1 MWCIKSGNGNDDI
14 RGEGGLGP
22 SREADGEEKGRKQVM
37 KSNRMFLIVAF
48 VHALCLAAWG
58 QNGNNPCT
66 PTNSQPWFGN
76 CFVTNANCEWVCAA
90 PDTNWVCCITYN
102 SLGNPE
108 SCEIKKVEE
117 CCVSCGG
124 NTCTPG
130 SATKGLLPGASWTNG
145 STAKSMSGVTVNGRI
160 QAIWNMGKDVRG
172 RPSGQIRLTG
182 ELGGAGSMAQT
193 AALAIDKLGNS
204 LSLVVDGN
212 GLLRAVA
219 PQAVAEVQN
228 RTSWGYELAFYHRE
242 DTGTNGVPL
251 AGAEPF
257 VRWRVEDPDS
267 GTAGNARLWLS
278 EITGSQTSRWEY
290 MQTATNLVLRD
301 SAGLREEEMTGVGTS
316 SGVWQQLLIRNGT
329 TGAVAERR
337 VYTHENYDFG
347 QKLVKEEVG
356 AEGSEVLVK
365 EIQYYADEAQVG
377 SYGQRSLETYGDGS
391 WVRYEYDLHGR
402 VTKEVRPWLDGD
414 ETSSES
420 NSVVVSYDY
429 TCLDDRETPR
439 MADPSWR
446 KMEKRIAGTWV
457 ATDYR
462 VFFKDASGD
471 DVEIVESA
479 ADATAGYGASGNRQT
494 QKWLHGDQD
503 GEYRAHKP
511 RVHIQA
517 DGRVTSYTY
526 VQGEYAEGGEN
537 IGVFTPSTNG
547 AFVQIAETPDSLGLV
562 PYKSVRSVSVVD
574 EWGKEFQSETW
585 VCTGIDQWAQMDWQT
600 VSRDEFGRELV
611 RRYANGLT
619 SETTWSCCGK
629 ESETKPDGQSWSYV
643 QDMLGRTT
651 HSIQEDGP
659 TEAIVYD
666 AAGKVLSKTL
676 SGGGLSLATS
686 NRYDLAG
693 RLVESWDEAGLST
706 TIEYGE
712 RTETV
717 TRPGGAT
724 ETTTRFRDGNVK
736 SIMGSGV
743 VPAYYE
749 YGMEANGGQWTK
761 TYTGSTNSSAWNLVV
776 RDREG
781 RTVRTEQPGFGG
793 TVVTNTYEYDDEGQ
807 LVREGKTGSLDN
819 LNVYDERGDLFRSGT
834 DVTTN
839 GVLDLGSMDR
849 IREQRSEYIQSGSNW
864 FHQQTAI
871 IYPFD
876 NSTVPFTNSI
886 SRKQVG
892 GRGCA
897 CESGG
902 EEAVDARG
910 NVSTSQTSV
919 DPLAKTV
926 TKTLN
931 RAGIADAETTVA
943 SNGLLRSR
951 TLPTGAEYLY
961 LYDGLGRQ
969 VGVVDPRTG
978 TNSTVYLANG
988 RVDYVE
994 DAAGYRTTY
1003 GYDATTGRRISV
1015 TDALAN
1021 IVHTAY
1027 DVQGRV
1033 TNTWGATY
1041 PVAYEYDA
1049 YGRMSAMKTWRDTNG
1064 APDVTRWNY
1073 DEATGLLTN
1082 KVYADN
1088 LGPSYEYD
1096 GSGRLAKRI
1105 WARGVTNTY
1114 AYDALGQLTGIDYP
1128 DGTPDVAF
1136 TYDRLGRQ
1144 TAVTDGTG
1152 TRGFA
1157 YDSFLQLQEETNW
1170 LANIERTYDGYGRPQ
1185 TVDLGEFEVGYDY
1198 DANGRFASVTSTVA
1212 GIYTH
1217 QTQHRYAYLAD
1228 SSLLALVSNGSLVAT
1243 FSYEPH
1249 RDLKTNIEHHWGTNP
1264 VSSFAYAYDTAGR
1277 RTVRVDSELTTNVF
1291 GYNLRSELVAA
1302 LLGTNAYGY
1311 AYDPIGNRIA
1321 ATNNGAATAYAANEL
1336 NQYTNV
1342 APAPGALAYD
1352 LDGNLVS
1359 DGARAYSWDAENR
1372 LIGVAPVATNAGSVR
1387 LNCAYDY
1394 MSRRVWKEV
1403 EAWDGSAWT
1412 NVLTALYAYDGWNLV
1427 CEDRSDDPRNNY
1439 YVWGLDL
1446 SGTSQ
1451 GAGGVG
1457 GLLARVREENIPHPL
1472 YYAGD
1477 ANGNVT
1483 DLVDA
1488 NGAVV
1493 AHYEYD
1499 PYGNNVAQSGDQA
1512 DANPYRF
1519 SSKYWDGETGFY
1531 YYGHRFYSSNL
1542 GRWLNR
1548 DPIEERGG
1556 INLYGFIGN
1565 QPTTKIDALGNEAY
1579 RFWPQPGKGVFIGP
1593 EFHREALFT
1602 CLGSLCKVRMDKAI
1616 DASIE
1621 QSLGPGDLLPGLVY
1635 KPGVF
1640 HNDRVGAMLKMKW
1653 IVDDDAPC
1661 KCCVK
1666 MRFQQTASSVRWGFT
1681 SGGNE
1686 QVQWNAWVDYPTIS
1700 GQALGYPAS
1709 FNGTIDV
1716 KCLTSGGQLY
1726 DAASYSWSINFSPH
1740 PVTPS
1745 DLAGGWDI
1753 KVNWP

>member
-1 MWCIKSGNGNDDI
+1 
-14 RGEGGLGP
+14 
-22 SREADGEEKGRKQVM
+22 M
-37 KSNRMFLIVAF
+37 KSNRMFLVVAV
-48 VHALCLAAWG
+48 VHALCLTAWG
-58 QNGNNPCT
+58 QNGNNPCASS
-66 PTNSQPWFGN
+66 NSQSWFGN
-76 CFVTNANCEWVCAA
+76 CFKWDYVDCDWKCDA

-145 STAKSMSGVTVNGRI
+145 STAKSMSGVTVNGKI
-160 QAIWNMGKDVRG
+160 QTIWNMGKDARG

-242 DTGTNGVPL
+242 ETGTNGVPL

-278 EITGSQTSRWEY
+278 EIIGSQTSRWEY

-301 SAGLREEEMTGVGTS
+301 SAGLREEEMTGVGTAG
-316 SGVWQQLLIRNGT
+316 GVWQQLLIRDGT

-365 EIQYYADEAQVG
+365 EIHYYADEAQVG
-377 SYGQRSLETYGDGS
+377 SYGRPSLETYGDGS

-414 ETSSES
+414 EASSES

-457 ATDYR
+457 ATEYR

-479 ADATAGYGASGNRQT
+479 ADATAGYGVSGNRQT

-526 VQGEYAEGGEN
+526 VQGEYAKGGED
-537 IGVFTPSTNG
+537 IGVFAPSTNG
-547 AFVQIAETPDSLGLV
+547 AYVQITETADSLGLV

-574 EWGKEFQSETW
+574 EWGNEFQSETW
-585 VCTGIDQWAQMDWQT
+585 VCTGIDQWAQMDWQN

-629 ESETKPDGQSWSYV
+629 ESETMPDGQSWSYV
-643 QDMLGRTT
+643 QDMLGRTIF
-651 HSIQEDGP
+651 SIKEGGP

-666 AAGKVLSKTL
+666 AAGKVLSKAL
-676 SGGGLSLATS
+676 SGGGLSLSTS

-693 RLVESWDEAGLST
+693 RLVETWDEAGLMTS
-706 TIEYGE
+706 ISYGE
-712 RTETV
+712 RTAAI
-717 TRPGGAT
+717 TRCGIDT
-724 ETTTRFRDGNVK
+724 KISVRLRDGKTK
-736 SIMGSGV
+736 SVIGAAVTPTYYKYGIESNGS
-743 VPAYYE
+743 
-749 YGMEANGGQWTK
+749 QRTK
-761 TYTGSTNSSAWNLVV
+761 VYIGSTNSPVWTCAI

-781 RTVRTEQPGFGG
+781 KILRTEKPGFGG
-793 TVVTNTYEYDDEGQ
+793 GVLTNSYEYD
-807 LVREGKTGSLDN
+807 LDGR
-819 LNVYDERGDLFRSGT
+819 LIYESVTPTSGRLYQYDAGGGEFRAGT
-834 DVTTN
+834 DVDNDGLLT
-839 GVLDLGSMDR
+839 LASMDL
-849 IREQRSEYIQSGSNW
+849 IQEKQHQYMISGSNW
-864 FHQQTAI
+864 LYEQTI
-871 IYPFD
+871 IAYPFD
-876 NSTVPFTNSI
+876 NSAVPFTNSI
-886 SRKQVG
+886 SRTQVG
-892 GRGCA
+892 GSGCA

-919 DPLAKTV
+919 DPLSKTV
-926 TKTLN
+926 TKTLT
-931 RAGIADAETTVA
+931 RAGIANPETTVT

-978 TNSTVYLANG
+978 TNRTVYLANG

-1003 GYDATTGRRISV
+1003 GYDSATGWRISV
-1015 TDALAN
+1015 TDALTN
-1021 IVHTAY
+1021 TVYTAY

-1041 PVAYEYDA
+1041 PVAYEYDS

-1073 DEATGLLTN
+1073 DEASGLLTN

-1096 GSGRLAKRI
+1096 GSGRLAKRV
-1105 WARGVTNTY
+1105 WARSITTE
-1114 AYDALGQLTGIDYP
+1114 YDYDTIGQLTNITYSDS
-1128 DGTPDVAF
+1128 TPGVTFA
-1136 TYDRLGRQ
+1136 YNRMGQQ
-1144 TAVTDGTG
+1144 TMITDATG
-1152 TRGFA
+1152 ARGFS
-1157 YDSFLQLQEETNW
+1157 YDSYLQLQEETNV
-1170 LANIERTYDGYGRPQ
+1170 LSTVSRTYDTLGRTK
-1185 TVDLGEFEVGYDY
+1185 TVGVGSEFAVGYDY
-1198 DANGRFASVTSTVA
+1198 DAVGRFISVISTVS

-1217 QTQHRYAYLAD
+1217 HTQHQYTYLENYFLL
-1228 SSLLALVSNGSLVAT
+1228 SSISNGGLVT
-1243 FSYEPH
+1243 IFDYEPH
-1249 RDLKTNIEHHWGTNP
+1249 RNHKTDVEHQWGTNL
-1264 VSSFAYAYDTAGR
+1264 VSSFAYTYDAIGR
-1277 RTVRVDSELTTNVF
+1277 RTVRVDGISITNTF
-1291 GYNLRSELVAA
+1291 YYNLRSELEDTIM
-1302 LLGTNAYGY
+1302 GTNAYSY
-1311 AYDPIGNRIA
+1311 LYDAIGNRLSA
-1321 ATNNGAATAYAANEL
+1321 SQTVHSVPSVEKYLSNEL
-1336 NQYTNV
+1336 NQYTNIQNGV
-1342 APAPGALAYD
+1342 TNEPTYD
-1352 LDGNLVS
+1352 ADGNMLTYN
-1359 DGARAYSWDAENR
+1359 GWTFTWNGENR
-1372 LIGVAPVATNAGSVR
+1372 LITASNTTTVIGNT
-1387 LNCAYDY
+1387 YDY
-1394 MSRRVWKEV
+1394 MGRRASKTTIYQ
-1403 EAWDGSAWT
+1403 AQSTT
-1412 NVLTALYAYDGWNLV
+1412 NQAQYTYDGWNLV
-1427 CEDRSDDPRNNY
+1427 CEYRSDEAKNNY

-1446 SGTSQ
+1446 SGSLQ
-1451 GAGGVG
+1451 GAGGIG
-1457 GLLARVREENIPHPL
+1457 GLLALVRKENIPLPL
-1472 YYAGD
+1472 YYSCD
-1477 ANGNVT
+1477 ANGNIT
-1483 DLVDA
+1483 DVLDK
-1488 NGAVV
+1488 NGSIA

-1499 PYGNNVAQSGDQA
+1499 GFGNTIVHSGTY
-1512 DANPYRF
+1512 ANSNPFRF
-1519 SSKYWDGETGFY
+1519 SSKYLDDEESLY
-1531 YYGHRFYSSNL
+1531 YYGYRFYSPTL
-1542 GRWLNR
+1542 GRWLAR
-1548 DPIEERGG
+1548 DPIGELFRATAQSVIEKKQFYEFLLLESR
-1556 INLYGFIGN
+1556 LPYLFIVN
-1565 QPTTKIDALGNEAY
+1565 
-1579 RFWPQPGKGVFIGP
+1579 
-1593 EFHREALFT
+1593 
-1602 CLGSLCKVRMDKAI
+1602 S
-1616 DASIE
+1616 
-1621 QSLGPGDLLPGLVY
+1621 
-1635 KPGVF
+1635 
-1640 HNDRVGAMLKMKW
+1640 
-1653 IVDDDAPC
+1653 
-1661 KCCVK
+1661 
-1666 MRFQQTASSVRWGFT
+1666 
-1681 SGGNE
+1681 
-1686 QVQWNAWVDYPTIS
+1686 
-1700 GQALGYPAS
+1700 
-1709 FNGTIDV
+1709 
-1716 KCLTSGGQLY
+1716 
-1726 DAASYSWSINFSPH
+1726 SINH
-1740 PVTPS
+1740 Y
-1745 DLAGGWDI
+1745 DYLGLIQGIQYGNYCGGGWCGGKICTTCDYSVAATGGMDTCCKNHDQCFDNVDLGTKTYQECHKAMCDCLEGVDLMDEPNI
-1753 KVNWP
+1753 SPQTQIVYGKLYAYACNLKGPPY